1 MKKFLTSLRPAWEKI
16 DTCPAWTYYN
26 ALERN
31 DARYLIRG
39 IDYEAIPDV
48 LLSHRASLNAC
59 LEDLTMQAAQYE
71 IDTIKR
77 NQIIFDLTKKVEL
90 LRAEHFH
97 VEALLNYILVAGHN
111 KAMEEGL
118 AALGFG
124 VRSDQSIAENVKRLR
139 ARNQTRMIKINE
151 KEEEL
156 KALMRGDGR
165 ISAEKDKPEPI
176 EKTLVAVEKHF
187 GRDIDLTKVS
197 VKKWLTM
204 KNQVLE
210 DIKRQ
215 KKWQTRK
222 R

>member
-1 MKKFLTSLRPAWEKI
+1 MRKFFTSLRTIWQKI
-16 DTCPAWTYYN
+16 DTCPAWNYYK
-26 ALERN
+26 AIEV
-31 DARYLIRG
+31 DSRYLIRG
-39 IDYEAIPDV
+39 IDYEKLPDV
-48 LLSHRASLNAC
+48 TKAYQSKLDICLFELNM
-59 LEDLTMQAAQYE
+59 EAAQYE

-77 NQIIFDLTKKVEL
+77 NQIVFDLTKKVEL
-90 LRAEHFH
+90 MRAEHFH

-111 KAMEEGL
+111 KTMAEDL
-118 AALGFG
+118 ASLGFG

-156 KALMRGDGR
+156 KALMRGEGR

-187 GRDIDLTKVS
+187 GRDIDLTRVS

-215 KKWQTRK
+215 KKHK
-222 R
+222 

>member
-1 MKKFLTSLRPAWEKI
+1 
-16 DTCPAWTYYN
+16 
-26 ALERN
+26 
-31 DARYLIRG
+31 
-39 IDYEAIPDV
+39 
-48 LLSHRASLNAC
+48 
-59 LEDLTMQAAQYE
+59 
-71 IDTIKR
+71 
-77 NQIIFDLTKKVEL
+77 
-90 LRAEHFH
+90 
-97 VEALLNYILVAGHN
+97 
-111 KAMEEGL
+111 MEEGL

-156 KALMRGDGR
+156 KALMRGEGR
-165 ISAEKDKPEPI
+165 ISGERDKPEPI